1 MVSGK
6 ENASQATARMLFR
19 MAEAL
24 PVGAHSDMIVATDAV
39 LMALGACADILTKG
53 WDIDFY
59 CQDPEWTNLMVTWK
73 NKQLRAV
80 CREVDEEGL
89 DVDNSPFLKLAI
101 EEVRQTVTDAVQGG
115 EVGWEEELRPESS
128 DQ

>member
-1 MVSGK
+1 
-6 ENASQATARMLFR
+6 
-19 MAEAL
+19 
-24 PVGAHSDMIVATDAV
+24 
-39 LMALGACADILTKG
+39 
-53 WDIDFY
+53 
-59 CQDPEWTNLMVTWK
+59 MVTWK

-80 CREVDEEGL
+80 CRKVDEEGL

-115 EVGWEEELRPESS
+115 EVTPEGELELESS